1 MIALYISVLQSL
13 DRASNHLTSGYGMAT
28 EMDFL

>member
-28 EMDFL
+28 EMDLS